1 MKQPFLGLA
10 LGGGGA
16 RGAAHIG
23 ILHVLHENKIIPEL
37 LAGTSAGAVIG
48 AMYSARPDPQWI
60 ENRFGEFL
68 MNENT
73 KFRATAVLMNDRNAE
88 TLLEKA
94 TKKIQDHFAV
104 ILGVNRSYIIKRD
117 VIDEMLEYLLPVK
130 TFEELQIPLKVVA
143 TDIQS
148 ASEHVYDKGN
158 LLEAVSRSC
167 SIPGFV
173 KPTRDGDA
181 MLVDGGVTNP
191 LPISVLKPACD
202 FVLAINID
210 RGSLPRMKS
219 PNMVEIMK
227 RADLITGSRLAT
239 EILRE
244 ADFLIAP
251 DVLGLHWSDYD
262 HFEPLVA
269 NGRKAAEENL
279 VELKNEI
286 RRKSNVFYKVKQW
299 LG

>member
-1 MKQPFLGLA
+1 MRPPFLGLA

-23 ILHVLHENKIIPEL
+23 VLHVLHEHKIIPEH

-48 AMYSARPDPQWI
+48 AMYAATLDPAWM
-60 ENRFGEFL
+60 ESRFREFL
-68 MNENT
+68 MNETT
-73 KFRATAVLMNDRNAE
+73 KFRASTELMNDRNPE

-94 TKKIQDHFAV
+94 TKKIRDHFAV

-117 VIDEMLEYLLPVK
+117 VIDEMLEFLLPVR

-143 TDIQS
+143 TDIQTS
-148 ASEHVYDKGN
+148 SDHIYESGN
-158 LLEAVSRSC
+158 LIEAVARSC
-167 SIPGFV
+167 SIPGFI

-191 LPISVLKPACD
+191 LPISTLRDECD
-202 FVLAINID
+202 FVLAVNID
-210 RGSLPRMKS
+210 RGSLPQLRS

-227 RADLITGSRLAT
+227 RADLITGSRLTTA
-239 EILRE
+239 IIKE
-244 ADFLIAP
+244 ADFLITP
-251 DVLGLHWSDYD
+251 EVLGLHWSDYG
-262 HFEPLVA
+262 HFDTLVE
-269 NGRKAAEENL
+269 NGRQAAEGNL
-279 VELKNEI
+279 QELRSKIN
-286 RRKSNVFYKVKQW
+286 RKSNVFYKLKQW